1 MSTPEPALRTRILST
16 ATSLFIQHGYHGLAM
31 RQIAEALHVSKPALY
46 YHFKDKEELFLAILT
61 MYLDEMEK
69 AIDRIMA
76 EPVASREKVRDFME
90 YVLAQPPDQRAI
102 IHLASQEVRQL
113 SDPVRKSFGQIY
125 QKKFIGKIEDI
136 LKAGMQRG
144 EFRPIEAPVATWTL
158 LGIMYPYFYPAR
170 AGNGDLS
177 EETIRQIIT
186 VYLDGI
192 ITSSSKNT
200 VE

>member
-1 MSTPEPALRTRILST
+1 MTTPEPALRTRILST
-16 ATSLFIQHGYHGLAM
+16 ATGLFIQHGYHGLAM

-46 YHFKDKEELFLAILT
+46 YHFKDKEELFMAILT
-61 MYLDEMEK
+61 MYLGEMEK

-76 EPVASREKVRDFME
+76 EPGACREKVRDFME
-90 YVLAQPPDQRAI
+90 YVLAQPTDQRAI

-125 QKKFIGKIEDI
+125 QEKFIGKIEEI
-136 LKAGMQRG
+136 LKAGMQSG
-144 EFRPIEAPVATWTL
+144 ELKPIEPTIATWTL

-177 EETIRQIIT
+177 EETIQQIVS
-186 VYLDGI
+186 VYLGGI
-192 ITSSSKNT
+192 TK
-200 VE
+200 

>member
-1 MSTPEPALRTRILST
+1 MLST
-16 ATSLFIQHGYHGLAM
+16 ATGLFIQHGYHGLAM

-69 AIDRIMA
+69 AIDRIMT
-76 EPVASREKVRDFME
+76 EPVTGQEKVRDFME

-125 QKKFIGKIEDI
+125 QEKFIGKIEGI
-136 LKAGMQRG
+136 LKEGMQGG
-144 EFRPIEAPVATWTL
+144 EFKLMEPAVATWTL

-177 EETIRQIIT
+177 EDTIRAIVS

-192 ITSSSKNT
+192 TD
-200 VE
+200 